1 MRNLKLEYENRMPLP
16 KVTDSSEDAK
26 YEQITIPARGSFLWR
41 CDDYPW
47 ERNVWNYHPEFEIH
61 LVRKSTGMTYVGD
74 YIGNF
79 EPGNL
84 TMVGGNLPHNWIT
97 LPAPE
102 RLIKE
107 RDIVLQFVPETFL
120 HLGQIMPEFRDLE
133 LLFEQA
139 SLGIEFFGETARQGA
154 QIVEK
159 MEYAKGMERMSL
171 MIALLTLFANSSDT
185 KILASDHFASLSSR
199 GSHHDLELLETSLTF
214 LQDNFLSNPKIGDVA
229 NLVGMSET
237 AFSRFFKKQ
246 TGNSFTDHLTTL
258 RLYSAKRL
266 LRESDMSVTDV
277 CFSAG
282 FSNISNF
289 NRTFLKQTGLRPL
302 AYRKA
307 AKHRI

>member
-1 MRNLKLEYENRMPLP
+1 MKLESINKMTLP
-16 KVTDSSEDAK
+16 KVTDPSEDAR
-26 YEQITIPARGSFLWR
+26 YEQITIPTGGSFLWR

-47 ERNVWNYHPEFEIH
+47 ERNVWNYHPEIEIH
-61 LVRKSTGMTYVGD
+61 LVRKTTGMTYVGD

-84 TMVGGNLPHNWIT
+84 SMVGGSLPHNWIT

-102 RLIKE
+102 RLIKD

-120 HLGQIMPEFRDLE
+120 RLTEIMPEFRDLE
-133 LLFEQA
+133 RLFEQA
-139 SLGIEFFGETARQGA
+139 SLGIEFFGETAKRGA
-154 QIVEK
+154 QLLEK
-159 MEYAKGMERMSL
+159 MNEVEGMERMSL
-171 MIALLTLFANSSDT
+171 MIALLALFANSNET
-185 KILASDHFASLSSR
+185 KTLASDHFASLAGR
-199 GSHHDLELLETSLTF
+199 GSDRDLELLEKSLTF

-266 LRESDMSVTDV
+266 LRESDMSVTDI

-282 FSNISNF
+282 FANISNF
-289 NRTFLKQTGLRPL
+289 NRTFLRQTGLRPL
-302 AYRKA
+302 QYRKA
-307 AKHRI
+307 AKQRA